1 MCQACY
7 KATKPLEPGVSK
19 LLDSMPKPFLSLH
32 FRLEPNMVAYS
43 QCQYHG
49 LSPASIKAIEAEV
62 ALVERKSGTWEL
74 ARIWSERTREV
85 FPHT

>member
-62 ALVERKSGTWEL
+62 ALVERKSGT
-74 ARIWSERTREV
+74 
-85 FPHT
+85 